1 MLRRHFDLPLGA
13 DGSGRFVPWIIALM
27 VYLASLSLGAGIA
40 ASGAVRSWDAGLE
53 GTVTVE
59 IAPAADAERTDA
71 RVRDVLA
78 LLRTTAGIAS
88 AEAIAEDRV
97 AALLEPWIGGGDLPA
112 DLPIPRLIDVRLL
125 PGTPVDLDAVAR
137 EVAAIAPG
145 ARLDNHQVW
154 LSRLSAL
161 GRTVQLA
168 SGFIVALVAAA
179 AAGTVIFATRAGLAV
194 HREVIEVMH
203 MIGARDAYVARQFQA
218 HAMSLALRGGLLG
231 AILGTATL
239 AVFVQLARPLEGP
252 LVPAASLGT
261 ATWATVIALPVLAA
275 VIATF
280 TARVTVLRT
289 LKRML

>member
-1 MLRRHFDLPLGA
+1 MFRQRFDLPLGD
-13 DGSGRFVPWIIALM
+13 DGSGRFVPWIVALM

-53 GTVTVE
+53 GAVTIE
-59 IAPAADAERTDA
+59 IVPAADAERTDA
-71 RVRDVLA
+71 RVREVLQ

-97 AALLEPWIGGGDLPA
+97 AALLEPWIDRGELPA

-125 PGTPVDLDAVAR
+125 PGTPLDLDAVAR
-137 EVAAIAPG
+137 EVAAMAPG
-145 ARLDNHQVW
+145 ARLDDHQVW
-154 LSRLSAL
+154 LSRLAAL

-168 SGFIVALVAAA
+168 SGFIVALVSGA

-203 MIGARDAYVARQFQA
+203 LIGARDSYVARQFQA

-231 AILGTATL
+231 ATLGAATL
-239 AVFVQLARPLEGP
+239 AVFVQLAGPLEGP
-252 LVPAASLGT
+252 RVPAASFGT
-261 ATWATVIALPVLAA
+261 ATWATVIALPLLAA
-275 VIATF
+275 AIATV
-280 TARVTVLRT
+280 TARFTVLRT
-289 LKRML
+289 LRRML

>member
-1 MLRRHFDLPLGA
+1 MT
-13 DGSGRFVPWIIALM
+13 
-27 VYLASLSLGAGIA
+27 
-40 ASGAVRSWDAGLE
+40 ASGAESTGGAG
-53 GTVTVE
+53 
-59 IAPAADAERTDA
+59 APR
-71 RVRDVLA
+71 RR
-78 LLRTTAGIAS
+78 
-88 AEAIAEDRV
+88 
-97 AALLEPWIGGGDLPA
+97 LEPLP
-112 DLPIPRLIDVRLL
+112 LSDVRLL

-275 VIATF
+275 IIATF

>member
-1 MLRRHFDLPLGA
+1 MFRRRFDLPLGA

-88 AEAIAEDRV
+88 AEAIDADRV

-275 VIATF
+275 IIATF